1 MMLSRFVVAGFLSSF
16 LPSLVVSGEDG
27 PDITTSEDQY
37 VFWAYYSTTDCSSLV
52 GLFGSVAL
60 EEVEATTTTANTS
73 ANKSCAREVSCLFD
87 PQSVICTSLEP
98 TGVAV
103 AYDAVLPNDDV
114 YLCDSSNPLINE
126 DVCVTYPAD
135 SCHQSSAYPSCKA
148 GFVHQD
154 ELADPTLF
162 SNEIKEDQASLSKYY
177 YIAYYDN
184 TDCTS
189 PVGLRAFVTGE
200 EYDLPFLADSVTC
213 EDAMACLY
221 APDGDLC
228 KERGGGSS
236 GAANFSYS
244 IIPGQDDMLS
254 SCDGT
259 LADLAD
265 NCVVATPE
273 QCTQSGVFAGTP
285 CLFRIVSA
293 SYLARNPGTIVGEV
307 GDGSDGDGDNGDIET
322 SHGTMAI
329 KHTCAFVLASISLVL
344 SICR

>member
-1 MMLSRFVVAGFLSSF
+1 
-16 LPSLVVSGEDG
+16 
-27 PDITTSEDQY
+27 
-37 VFWAYYSTTDCSSLV
+37 
-52 GLFGSVAL
+52 
-60 EEVEATTTTANTS
+60 
-73 ANKSCAREVSCLFD
+73 
-87 PQSVICTSLEP
+87 
-98 TGVAV
+98 
-103 AYDAVLPNDDV
+103 
-114 YLCDSSNPLINE
+114 
-126 DVCVTYPAD
+126 
-135 SCHQSSAYPSCKA
+135 
-148 GFVHQD
+148 
-154 ELADPTLF
+154 
-162 SNEIKEDQASLSKYY
+162 
-177 YIAYYDN
+177 
-184 TDCTS
+184 
-189 PVGLRAFVTGE
+189 
-200 EYDLPFLADSVTC
+200 
-213 EDAMACLY
+213 MACLY

-293 SYLARNPGTIVGEV
+293 SYLARNPGTLVGEV

>member
-1 MMLSRFVVAGFLSSF
+1 MFCRIAIAAFAGSL
-16 LPSLVVSGEDG
+16 LPSLAWCATLTPGV
-27 PDITTSEDQY
+27 TTSEDQY
-37 VFWAYYSTTDCSSLV
+37 VYFAYYSTNDCSSLV

-60 EEVEATTTTANTS
+60 EEVEVS
-73 ANKSCAREVSCLFD
+73 GGMSDSGSCASEVSCLFD
-87 PQSVICTSLEP
+87 PESDICLSLEP

-103 AYDAVLPNDDV
+103 AYDAILPTGEA
-114 YLCDSSNPLINE
+114 YLCDSSNPITNE
-126 DVCVTYPAD
+126 EVCVTYPAD
-135 SCHQSSAYPSCKA
+135 SCHQSSVYPSCKA
-148 GFVHQD
+148 GFVRQN

-162 SNEIKEDQASLSKYY
+162 SNNVEEDQASLLEYY

-184 TDCTS
+184 DDCTS

-200 EYDLPFLADSVTC
+200 EYDLPLLSDTVTC

-228 KERGGGSS
+228 KERGGGAS
-236 GAANFSYS
+236 GTANFTYS
-244 IIPGQDDMLS
+244 INAEQDNMLS

-265 NCVVATPE
+265 DCIVAEPN

-293 SYLARNPGTIVGEV
+293 SYLARNPGTLVGEV
-307 GDGSDGDGDNGDIET
+307 GGEGHEDMETTSVGSLLLEKL
-322 SHGTMAI
+322 SHV
-329 KHTCAFVLASISLVL
+329 FVSVISVVLLFISL
-344 SICR
+344 